1 MAKKDSDLKE
11 DLERLA
17 VEPPNGPLFSKPD
30 GDESDKN
37 QEGEQGGRLL
47 LPILPLRD
55 AVLFPH
61 AVMPLNI
68 GRRKTLALLEEY
80 GEKGTE
86 IGIISQRDK
95 DEDNPGPR
103 DLYRIGSTARILKLI
118 QKGENNVLIVVQGV
132 RKFSVQRFVQKEP
145 FLMARVRM
153 LREDLSEDL
162 ESQALVQNVKRLT
175 GELIESIPQFPD
187 SAQGVLHGIE
197 EPDRL
202 VNITMTYLPVSI
214 EEKMRVLQA
223 TELKVGLR
231 RTLDILQQ
239 QLEMLRLSQKI
250 RTEVK
255 GKLDQSQRE
264 YVLRQQLKA
273 IQKELGETEEET
285 EIVDEYREKLH
296 EASPPEEVRK
306 AAEKEIKRLATIQ
319 PTSPEYT
326 VARTYLDW
334 IVELPWNRS
343 TEDNLDTVHARE
355 VLDNDHHA
363 LEKVKKRILEF
374 LAVRTLKPDL
384 KGPILC
390 FAGPPGVGKTSLG
403 QSIANALGRKF
414 VRISLGGVRDEAE
427 IRGHRRTYIGA
438 LPGKVVQGLKR
449 AGTHN
454 PIFMLDELDKL
465 GRDWRGD
472 PTSALLEVLDPEQ
485 NHTFQDHYLDVPFDL
500 TKVMFIGTANML
512 DTVPPPLLDRMEV
525 LEIPGYTHEE
535 KRAIAKKHLVP
546 KQVGEHG
553 LDPAHVLV
561 PDAILDRIIEEYTR
575 EAGVR
580 NLERSVATML
590 RQVAVGVVEKRWS
603 LTEDLIITDE
613 LLDEFLG
620 PRKFESEVSERLDMP
635 GVATGLAKTSAGG
648 EILFLEASRMPG
660 KGQIQTT
667 GKLGDVMKE
676 SAQIAVSYIRSRAKA
691 YELDDAL
698 FETTD
703 IHVHVPAG
711 AVPKDGPSA
720 GITLLT
726 TILSLLTGVRVRK
739 DIAMTG
745 EMTLRGAV
753 LPVGGIKDKVL
764 AALRHGI
771 HTVILPARNE
781 KDTLEIPEEI
791 REKINFVFVR
801 TADEALRAALEEDVI
816 HITDD
821 ELIRGMV
828 RKPANC

>member
-1 MAKKDSDLKE
+1 MARKESDLDISIGE
-11 DLERLA
+11 MAD
-17 VEPPNGPLFSKPD
+17 EPEEAEKVTEARPS
-30 GDESDKN
+30 
-37 QEGEQGGRLL
+37 

-103 DLYRIGSTARILKLI
+103 DLYRVGTTARILKLI

-132 RKFSVQRFVQKEP
+132 RKFAVQRFVQKEP

-153 LREDLSEDL
+153 LREDLREDL
-162 ESQALVQNVKRLT
+162 ESQALVQNVKGLT
-175 GELIESIPQFPD
+175 GELIETIPQFPD
-187 SAQGVLHGIE
+187 SAQGVLQGIE

-223 TELKVGLR
+223 TELKVSLR
-231 RTLDILQQ
+231 RCLDILQQ

-273 IQKELGETEEET
+273 IQKELGEVEEET
-285 EIVDEYREKLH
+285 EVVDEYREKLH
-296 EASPPEEVRK
+296 AADPPEEVRK

-326 VARTYLDW
+326 VARSYLDW
-334 IVELPWNRS
+334 IVDLPWNAH
-343 TEDNLDTVHARE
+343 TDDNLDTVHARE
-355 VLDNDHHA
+355 VLDHDHHA
-363 LEKVKKRILEF
+363 LEMVKKRILEF

-403 QSIANALGRKF
+403 QSIANTLGRKF

-438 LPGKVVQGLKR
+438 LPGKIIQGLKR

-512 DTVPPPLLDRMEV
+512 DTVPAPLLDRMEV
-525 LEIPGYTHEE
+525 LELPGYTHEE
-535 KRAIAKKHLVP
+535 KRAIARKHLVP
-546 KQVGEHG
+546 KQIEEHG
-553 LDPAHVLV
+553 LKVEFV
-561 PDAILDRIIEEYTR
+561 QVSDAILDRVIEEYTR

-580 NLERSVATML
+580 SLERAIATLL

-603 LTEDLIITDE
+603 LEEEIVITDE

-691 YELDDAL
+691 FGLEDEL
-698 FETTD
+698 FEKTD

-720 GITLLT
+720 GVTLLT

-739 DIAMTG
+739 DVVMTG

-764 AALRHGI
+764 AALRHGL

-791 REKINFVFVR
+791 REEINFIFVR
-801 TADEALRAALEEDVI
+801 TVDEVLRAALEEDVI
-816 HITDD
+816 RITDD
-821 ELIRGMV
+821 EIIKNMV
-828 RKPANC
+828 RKPANA